1 MGPSILKRAGR
12 EDSVGAE
19 RVTGLTPTVGGD
31 VHLLPSVFEP
41 FAGPSLWSGS
51 AVAKAEV
58 NRQGLQA
65 N

>member
-1 MGPSILKRAGR
+1 MDPSILKYAGR

-19 RVTGLTPTVGGD
+19 WGMGLTPAVGGD
-31 VHLLPSVFEP
+31 VHPLPSAFKP

-58 NRQGLQA
+58 NRQGL
-65 N
+65 